1 MTGWTIEPKATA
13 LHSALTLCDMTL
25 PWTASALNSEAKTLP
40 RFPKAGVTFVS
51 LSLGVDSMGLETT
64 IRHIAAERRRFL
76 SHPGRYVL
84 VETVADIRRA
94 KAEGMLAI
102 GFNFQGTN
110 PLAGDTAMVEV
121 YYKLGIRHMLLAY
134 NQRNLAADG
143 CHERTDG
150 GLSRFGV
157 ALIEAMNRVGMIVD
171 VTHTGYRS
179 SMEAMEVSTAPV
191 IFSHSNARALK
202 DHERNIRDDQID
214 ACAKTGGLIGING
227 VGPFLGENDGST
239 AAYVRHVDYMVQR
252 VGAAHV
258 GIGLD
263 MVDEVEFWYA
273 VFRGSPAM
281 FPKGYPP
288 PPWQFVQPEQ
298 LPEVTEA
305 LMKLGYGERDVRGVM
320 GENFLRVA
328 AAVWK

>member
-1 MTGWTIEPKATA
+1 MTEWAIEPKAAA
-13 LHSALTLCDMTL
+13 LHASLTLCDMTL
-25 PWTASALNSEAKTLP
+25 PWAASALNTEAKTLP
-40 RFPKAGVTFVS
+40 RFPKAGVSFVS
-51 LSLGVDSMGLETT
+51 LTLGADFMGLEAT
-64 IRHIAAERRRFL
+64 IRHVAAERRRFL
-76 SHPGRYVL
+76 GQPARYVL
-84 VETVADIRRA
+84 VETVSDIRRA
-94 KAEGMLAI
+94 KSEGKLAI

-110 PLAGDTAMVEV
+110 PLGGEIAMVEL

-143 CHERTDG
+143 CHERTDA

-157 ALIEAMNRVGMIVD
+157 ALVQEMNRLGMIVD

-179 SMEAMEVSTAPV
+179 SMEAMEVSKAPV
-191 IFSHSNARALK
+191 IFSHSNARALR
-202 DHERNIRDDQID
+202 DHDRNIADDQIA
-214 ACAKTGGLIGING
+214 ACAKTGGIIGING
-227 VGPFLGENDGST
+227 VGPFLGDNDGST
-239 AAYVRHVDYMVQR
+239 EAYVRHIDYMTGR
-252 VGAAHV
+252 VGAGHV

-263 MVDEVEFWYA
+263 MVDDLEGWYA
-273 VFRGSPAM
+273 LFRSSPDM

-305 LMKLGYGERDVRGVM
+305 LLKRGYSDADVEGIM

-328 AAVWK
+328 KAVWK